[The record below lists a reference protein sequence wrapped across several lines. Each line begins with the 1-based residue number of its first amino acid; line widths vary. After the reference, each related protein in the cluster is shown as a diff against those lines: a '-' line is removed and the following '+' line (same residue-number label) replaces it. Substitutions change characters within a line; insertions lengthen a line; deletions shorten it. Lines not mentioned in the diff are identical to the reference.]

1 MAHEKYKVCGGQ
13 MNATIMNGCE
23 SVEQLPLIS
32 LIIPVH
38 NVRSYLCECLNS
50 AIKQTYRNL
59 EVLVIDDGSDDG
71 SGTICDEY
79 QMRDHRISV
88 IHQENRGLS
97 TARNT
102 GLDRIKGE
110 YVAFLDSDDAF
121 HPNMIMTLWRQI
133 EKTKAEIAASS
144 ISHHDTETDM
154 KETNRCD
161 LLRQENAIITS
172 VEAMHL
178 LLERKIPHAVW
189 NKMYKRELW
198 SGIRFPDGHDFEDV
212 LTIFLIMERATKVAL
227 VKEALVMHRIRSQS
241 ITHTWTVDRLQDWLL
256 AHLLLEEYIKKNTPS
271 VFSFFEQARY
281 KDLTLRQMIIRYAN
295 LLDISGEAT
304 SIRMCFE
311 LKRQIIRRR
320 KKAKLLR
327 MTTII
332 CYCLFRTSPQLI
344 LKGYRYWF
352 YITGVFHSL
361 SLRY

>member
-1 MAHEKYKVCGGQ
+1 
-13 MNATIMNGCE
+13 
-23 SVEQLPLIS
+23 
-32 LIIPVH
+32 
-38 NVRSYLCECLNS
+38 
-50 AIKQTYRNL
+50 
-59 EVLVIDDGSDDG
+59 
-71 SGTICDEY
+71 
-79 QMRDHRISV
+79 
-88 IHQENRGLS
+88 
-97 TARNT
+97 
-102 GLDRIKGE
+102 
-110 YVAFLDSDDAF
+110 
-121 HPNMIMTLWRQI
+121 
-133 EKTKAEIAASS
+133 
-144 ISHHDTETDM
+144 
-154 KETNRCD
+154 